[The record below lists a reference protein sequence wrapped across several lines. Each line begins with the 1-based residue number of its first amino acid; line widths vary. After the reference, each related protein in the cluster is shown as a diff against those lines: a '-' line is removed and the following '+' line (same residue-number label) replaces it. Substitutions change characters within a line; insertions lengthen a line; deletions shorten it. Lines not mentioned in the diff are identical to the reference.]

1 MSKPSHR
8 VLLTKLV
15 LSLNFLFWQ
24 LGSELKFQARGYVVL
39 PVLPVLPADEVDTL
53 TTVIHK
59 LDVNPAPV
67 ITNTYCGQSSVSAM
81 TIGCTCDRE
90 NKVCHITNMYFHAW
104 HWFNFSYTR
113 RSGDLSDGK
122 LYGSIPAA
130 LGNLYNL
137 QTLDL
142 SSNQLTGSIPDL
154 GGLQNL
160 QSLDLSSNQL
170 TGSIPDFGRLQNL
183 SKLDLHDNFLEG
195 TIPPT
200 LGSLVNLRELYLYCN
215 RLLGSIPDELGN
227 LVNLTQLDISENR
240 LTGPLPNTLG
250 NLRNLSGFWAT
261 SNNLNDKFPD
271 TYGKLTSLKE
281 FSISGNY
288 ISGLLPVDIIKSW
301 TDITSLSLMGNNFKG
316 NLTKEVFNLPNLQHL
331 RISDLENATFELPS
345 DITNTKYI
353 SLILRN
359 CSINGSIPKYI
370 GDQMTSLKYL
380 DLSFNSLTGGL
391 PEYMKSDLLYMSFST
406 NMLQGMIPTWILLA
420 VQTRDLSFNNLSA
433 PDSGVPINQ
442 NLNLFA
448 CCPNSTATEMR
459 DPLEMMN
466 TYCLEKEQK
475 YHSLFINCGGGETT
489 VNGVTYE
496 QDNATAPSFTS
507 PNKNW
512 AYSFGGSWEGNASS
526 SDYTKNMT
534 CGVSVADAPLYDRA
548 RLSPVSLKYY
558 AFCLREGKYNVTL
571 KFAEIVYTEDTDYTS
586 LRKRAFDIYIQDD
599 KIKVL
604 NDFHIREL
612 AGGPDKPITKS
623 FTAVVN
629 KYNTLLKIHMYWD
642 GKGSTDLGY
651 GAAAFNGPLISAI
664 SVSPE
669 FKIHDEKLRPLHMA
683 LIGIGSTIIA
693 VLLLLAFAWLG
704 WFRSRNS
711 PKIKVGEEKKGEG
724 TQDKHVTLKE
734 LIDATGKFSDK
745 KIIGSGSLGKVYE
758 AQLLGLIKTTVA
770 VKRLSSHFKENIQ
783 KLKKEIKWLYE
794 LEHENLIKLF
804 DYHIEKDLQLLV
816 YEYMENRSLED
827 ALTVDSNTR
836 SLKFTWDTRF
846 KICLGIARGL
856 EYLHNHR
863 KLNIAHL
870 NIKAVNILLDG
881 DLEPKISDF
890 GLVHLYV
897 EEDQFKVIKRE
908 VAQGYTAPEYF
919 QGNLTIKADVY
930 SFGVILLEIVSW
942 KKNVIKSHNGTEFL
956 VDTANEKHEQGN
968 LEDMIDKN
976 LETCDTQQALTVLK
990 LAVKCTSIAPSV
1002 RPSMSDV
1009 VSVLLNKKTIG
1020 ELFRSGA
1027 PNVGEK
1033 IKGSGGATSMD
1044 LTSIPSTSSPST
1056 NTKDE

>member
-1 MSKPSHR
+1 MNDIG
-8 VLLTKLV
+8 LTSVIPEELGDLQY
-15 LSLNFLFWQ
+15 LS
-24 LGSELKFQARGYVVL
+24 S
-39 PVLPVLPADEVDTL
+39 
-53 TTVIHK
+53 
-59 LDVNPAPV
+59 LDL
-67 ITNTYCGQSSVSAM
+67 
-81 TIGCTCDRE
+81 
-90 NKVCHITNMYFHAW
+90 
-104 HWFNFSYTR
+104 
-113 RSGDLSDGK
+113 SGDK

-130 LGNLYNL
+130 LGYLHRL

-154 GGLQNL
+154 GRLQNL
-160 QSLDLSSNQL
+160 QSLSLHH
-170 TGSIPDFGRLQNL
+170 NL
-183 SKLDLHDNFLEG
+183 LEG
-195 TIPPT
+195 IIPPT
-200 LGSLVNLRELYLYCN
+200 LGSLVKLDKLDLQSN
-215 RLLGSIPDELGN
+215 RLSGTIPDELGN
-227 LVNLTQLDISENR
+227 LVNLTTLDISENM
-240 LTGPLPNTLG
+240 LTGPLPKTLG
-250 NLRNLSGFWAT
+250 NLSSLSSFWAEA
-261 SNNLNDKFPD
+261 NDLNDEFPY
-271 TYGKLTSLKE
+271 TYGKLTSLNY
-281 FSISGNY
+281 FSISGND
-288 ISGLLPVDIIKSW
+288 ISGTLPVDIIKNW
-301 TDITSLSLMGNNFKG
+301 TNIKYLTLMGNNFKG
-316 NLTKEVFNLPNLQHL
+316 NLTEEVFNLPYLQHL
-331 RISDLENATFELPS
+331 TVSDLEDATFELPS
-345 DITNTKYI
+345 NITNTNYVY
-353 SLILRN
+353 LVLRN

-370 GDQMTSLKYL
+370 GDKMKSLTYL

-391 PEYMKSDLLYMSFST
+391 PEYMKSDLFYVSFST
-406 NMLQGMIPTWILLA
+406 NMLNGTIPGWILQA
-420 VQTRDLSFNNLSA
+420 VQTRIDLSFNNLSA
-433 PDSGVPINQ
+433 LDSGVPTNPY
-442 NLNLFA
+442 LNLFA
-448 CCPNSTATEMR
+448 CCRNSSATEPEMR

-466 TYCLEKEQK
+466 TYCPGKKKK
-475 YHSLFINCGGGETT
+475 YHSLFINCGGGEAT
-489 VNGVTYE
+489 VNGITYE
-496 QDNATAPSFTS
+496 QDNATAPFFTS

-512 AYSFGGSWEGNASS
+512 AYSSSLEGFGANS

-534 CGVSVADAPLYDRA
+534 CGISVADALLYDRA
-548 RLSPVSLKYY
+548 RRSPVSLKYY

-571 KFAEIVYTEDTDYTS
+571 KFAEILYTEDTDYTS
-586 LRKRAFDIYIQDD
+586 LRKRAFDIYIQDE
-599 KIKVL
+599 IKVL
-604 NDFHIREL
+604 HDFHIREN

-629 KYNTLLKIHMYWD
+629 KNNTLLTIHMYWD
-642 GKGSTDLGY
+642 GKGSIEY
-651 GAAAFNGPLISAI
+651 RPAFNGPLISAI
-664 SVSPE
+664 SVTPE
-669 FKIHDEKLRPLHMA
+669 FKIHDEKLRPLHIA

-693 VLLLLAFAWLG
+693 VLLLLAFAWMG
-704 WFRSRNS
+704 RFRSRNS

-734 LIDATGKFSDK
+734 LIDATGKFNDK

-836 SLKFTWDTRF
+836 SLKFTWDTRS

-863 KLNIAHL
+863 KLNIAHM

-890 GLVHLYV
+890 GLAHLYV

-942 KKNVIKSHNGTEFL
+942 KKNVIKSHNGTEVL

-1020 ELFRSGA
+1020 ELFRSAA